1 VVDQSVVSV
10 AVSVVS
16 VVSLGVADEVNVVY
30 FVVVLL
36 VVLLVVV
43 LRLLLVLLDRMED
56 EVQVA
61 EEMGVVSEVG
71 EAVVSV
77 DSVLVE

>member
-1 VVDQSVVSV
+1 MVDQSVVSV
-10 AVSVVS
+10 AVS

-30 FVVVLL
+30 IV

-43 LRLLLVLLDRMED
+43 LRPLLVLLDRMED

>member
-10 AVSVVS
+10 AVS

-30 FVVVLL
+30 IV

-43 LRLLLVLLDRMED
+43 LRPLLVLLDRMED